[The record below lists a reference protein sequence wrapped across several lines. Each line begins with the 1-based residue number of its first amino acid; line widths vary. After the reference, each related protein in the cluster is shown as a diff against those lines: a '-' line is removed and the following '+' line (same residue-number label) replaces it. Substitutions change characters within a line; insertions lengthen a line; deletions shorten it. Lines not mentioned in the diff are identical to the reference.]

1 MYMSGQSTCTWMDGY
16 LGQWIT
22 MDAEEGLIKS
32 IRNQSLSGKA
42 LRPEVGCGMDVGM
55 QPSSPVIIDK
65 TV

>member
-1 MYMSGQSTCTWMDGY
+1 MDGY